1 MENYNYIS
9 KYILHR
15 VHTIESGEIE
25 LFVKKNAY
33 QDSHESSIYKVKYVS
48 PRAISLQ
55 LPFALSKSVAN
66 IVFA

>member
-9 KYILHR
+9 KYY
-15 VHTIESGEIE
+15 IEYIQLNLVKLSF
-25 LFVKKNAY
+25 LLKKNAY

-55 LPFALSKSVAN
+55 LPFALNKSVAN

>member
-9 KYILHR
+9 KYY
-15 VHTIESGEIE
+15 IEYIQLNLVKLSF
-25 LFVKKNAY
+25 LLKKNAY